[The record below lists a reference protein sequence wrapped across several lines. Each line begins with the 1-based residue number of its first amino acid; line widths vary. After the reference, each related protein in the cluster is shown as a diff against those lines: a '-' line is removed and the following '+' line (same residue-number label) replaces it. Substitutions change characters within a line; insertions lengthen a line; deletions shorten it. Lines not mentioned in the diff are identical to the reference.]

1 MLFEELLLPAESHL
15 NIRQIES
22 AEGVITIFLCSTKKS
37 GFCPDCGTESGR
49 VHSEY
54 QRSPKDLPCM
64 GQTVRLRTRVRR
76 FFCANRSCKRMTFA
90 EQFPYLLV
98 RKAQRTQRLII
109 QHEEI
114 AFELGGEAGR
124 RLAGKLGMAISGDT
138 LIRAIRKS
146 PEQEANTPRVLG
158 IDDWAKCKSQEYGT
172 ILVDLEAHQPV
183 DIIDS
188 RTVEAVAAWLKAH
201 PGIEIVSRDRGRE
214 YIKGVSEGAPDAD
227 QIADRWHLLSNLRE
241 AMVTL
246 LEKKPIALKAAA
258 QTTTPKDVPS
268 VIQGISV
275 ESEVLSSIIIESQDT
290 IRSIEATTMTV
301 EPILTKVQQAKIAG
315 DVRRQA
321 RFDQVKALYATTH
334 SVRTVAD
341 ALKMS
346 RRTVTRYITSE
357 ICPQYP
363 EGRIRSSQLT
373 PYLKRLQERWQGGCT
388 NASQLWRE
396 IQKEGFKGS
405 RGLVARW
412 AAEERARL
420 PVEIRFCRQQSAI
433 FQTKACLIPP
443 VIPWSA
449 KRASWLIVKKPPDL
463 DDEEKEALNR
473 MAQSDPQ
480 VALGVDLAQ
489 QFMVM
494 VRQREQDKLD
504 DWMETVK
511 NSAIPAL
518 LSFANGLRKDFTAV
532 RNALRYSWSNG
543 QTEGQVNRLKF
554 IKRQMYGRAKF
565 DLLRKRV
572 LPRPRRT

>member
-1 MLFEELLLPAESHL
+1 
-15 NIRQIES
+15 
-22 AEGVITIFLCSTKKS
+22 
-37 GFCPDCGTESGR
+37 
-49 VHSEY
+49 
-54 QRSPKDLPCM
+54 
-64 GQTVRLRTRVRR
+64 
-76 FFCANRSCKRMTFA
+76 MTFA

-124 RLAGKLGMAISGDT
+124 QLAGKLGMAISGDT

-146 PEQEANTPRVLG
+146 PEQEVSTPRVLG
-158 IDDWAKCKSQEYGT
+158 IDDWAKCKGQEYGT

-201 PGIEIVSRDRGRE
+201 PGIEIVSRDRGGE
-214 YIKGVSEGAPDAD
+214 YIKGVSEGAPDAY
-227 QIADRWHLLSNLRE
+227 QVADRWHLLSNLRE
-241 AMVTL
+241 AMVNL

-258 QTTTPKDVPS
+258 QITATEDVPS
-268 VIQGISV
+268 AIEEISE
-275 ESEVLSSIIIESQDT
+275 ESEILSSIIVESQDT
-290 IRSIEATTMTV
+290 IRSIDTTKTV
-301 EPILTKVQQAKIAG
+301 EPILTKAQQAKIAG
-315 DVRRQA
+315 DARRQA

-341 ALKMS
+341 ELKMS
-346 RRTVTRYITSE
+346 RRAVTRYINSE
-357 ICPQYP
+357 SCPQYP

-420 PVEIRFCRQQSAI
+420 PVEIRFCRQQAAT
-433 FQTKACLIPP
+433 FQAKARSIAP

-473 MAQSDPQ
+473 MVQSDPQ

-489 QFMVM
+489 QFMAM

-504 DWMETVK
+504 GWMETVK
-511 NSAIPAL
+511 TAPGHHLRGPA
-518 LSFANGLRKDFTAV
+518 R
-532 RNALRYSWSNG
+532 
-543 QTEGQVNRLKF
+543 EP
-554 IKRQMYGRAKF
+554 RQ
-565 DLLRKRV
+565 
-572 LPRPRRT
+572 P

>member
-15 NIRQIES
+15 NIRQIEKT
-22 AEGVITIFLCSTKKS
+22 EGLITIFLCSTKKS
-37 GFCPDCGTESGR
+37 GFCPDCGIESGR

-54 QRSPKDLPCM
+54 QRSPRDLPCM
-64 GQTVRLRTRVRR
+64 GQAVQLRTRVRR
-76 FFCANRSCKRMTFA
+76 FFCNNESCKRMTFA

-146 PEQEANTPRVLG
+146 PEHEVITPHVLG
-158 IDDWAKCKSQEYGT
+158 IDDWAKCKGQEYGT

-258 QTTTPKDVPS
+258 QTTASQDVPL
-268 VIQGISV
+268 VIQETSV
-275 ESEVLSSIIIESQDT
+275 EPEVLSSIIVESQDT
-290 IRSIEATTMTV
+290 IRSTDITKPV
-301 EPILTKVQQAKIAG
+301 EPILTKAQQAKTAG

-341 ALKMS
+341 ELKMS
-346 RRTVTRYITSE
+346 RRTVTRYINSE
-357 ICPQYP
+357 SCPQYP

-420 PVEIRFCRQQSAI
+420 PVDIRFCRQQSAT
-433 FQTKACLIPP
+433 FQAKACSIPP

-504 DWMETVK
+504 GWMETVK

-518 LSFANGLRKDFTAV
+518 ISFANGLRSDFTAV
-532 RNALRYSWSNG
+532 RNALRYVWSNG

-572 LPRPRRT
+572 LPRPGRL